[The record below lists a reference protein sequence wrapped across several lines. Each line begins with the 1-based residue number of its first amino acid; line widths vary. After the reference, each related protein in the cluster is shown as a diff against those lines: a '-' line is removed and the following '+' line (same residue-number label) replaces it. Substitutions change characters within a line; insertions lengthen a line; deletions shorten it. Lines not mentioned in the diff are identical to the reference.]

1 MRQIAE
7 VIGTLIFFSL
17 PVVWWYGEVKL
28 SSDVYKI
35 YKKFNVSDDH
45 KGPYYR
51 QLDSILRSTSN
62 KNLKKELEVKEKLS
76 SNLRKILWLLVST
89 MLLIF
94 AFKDYLPR

>member
-62 KNLKKELEVKEKLS
+62 KNLKKEPFAAESPASGTPRITNRERVAYNEPRKE
-76 SNLRKILWLLVST
+76 
-89 MLLIF
+89 
-94 AFKDYLPR
+94 